1 MDETYERI
9 LLEIDEEKQKH
20 AIRLFQCLAFS
31 SDLLDVEQLAEVIA
45 VDFDAGAI
53 PTLDVDLRP
62 RKAHE
67 AILSACSTLVTT
79 VGGRVVQFS
88 HYSVKEFLTSERLA
102 KSDKWNLS
110 QYYISP
116 GPAHTI
122 LAQTCIS
129 TLLQLDTRVKY
140 IMSHHIDFP
149 LAGYAAR
156 NWFLHARY
164 EGVASQIQH
173 GMECLFDPDRKH
185 FATWIKIHN
194 MDYPWDT
201 KPPTTTDASPLY
213 FATLCGIESLVEH
226 LLTTRR
232 QDPNRSRGEQ
242 GTPLRAAV
250 VSGHVG
256 VARVLLEHKSNM
268 DARDKDDRTLLHE
281 AVESGNTDMTQLL
294 ISHGADV
301 DARDRW
307 GNSPLHQAARFQ
319 NLDVVEVVLEGCV
332 GANIR
337 NSYNSTPLHEAIE
350 SGNLDVA
357 QFLIDHGAYI
367 NALDRRGNSLL
378 HKAVLSKKFDVV
390 EFIIKLEGYVADVD
404 VRNFFR
410 VTPLHEAVRDGNI
423 DIVQLLISRGANLNA
438 RDCNGYS
445 ALHLA
450 VRYQRPDVV
459 EILLEDCADVDVRDV
474 YNWTPLHEAVERR
487 NLDIIK
493 LLISHGADLNAL
505 AFHPKDLIRHNLKAT
520 RSRLDI
526 VKFALK
532 AYLDVRVR
540 EIYSSTPLHKA
551 IDRGYHDV
559 VELLSSYGADLRV
572 SYLHEEVRSLIRD
585 SFYFYLVICSI
596 ALFCFILFWF
606 RDCLRGG
613 NVYLSC
619 LGYK

>member
-1 MDETYERI
+1 M
-9 LLEIDEEKQKH
+9 LLEIDEKQKH

-31 SDLLDVEQLAEVIA
+31 SCQLAVKQIAEVFA
-45 VDFDAGAI
+45 VDLDAGAI
-53 PTLDVDLRP
+53 PTLNVDLRP
-62 RKAHE
+62 GKAHE
-67 AILSACSTLVTT
+67 AILSACSSLVTT
-79 VGGRVVQFS
+79 VDGRVVQFS

-102 KSDKWNLS
+102 KSDKGNLS

-129 TLLQLDTRVKY
+129 TLLQLDTRAKY
-140 IMSHHIDFP
+140 IMSHHIDFL
-149 LAGYAAR
+149 LAGYAAC

-173 GMECLFDPDRKH
+173 GMERLFDPDRKH

-194 MDYPWDT
+194 MDYPWNT
-201 KPPTTTDASPLY
+201 KPPTTTYASPLY
-213 FATLCGIESLVEH
+213 FVTLCGIESLVEH

-232 QDPNRSRGEQ
+232 QDPNRTGGEQ

-250 VSGHVG
+250 LKGHVG
-256 VARVLLEHKSNM
+256 VARVLLEHKATV
-268 DARDKDDRTLLHE
+268 DARDENDSTLLYE
-281 AVESGNTDMTQLL
+281 AIASGNTDMTQLL

-301 DARDRW
+301 DARDRL
-307 GNSPLHQAARFQ
+307 GNSPLHNAARFK
-319 NLDVVEVVLEGCV
+319 NLDIVEVIFEGCA

-337 NSYNSTPLHEAIE
+337 NSYNSTPLHAAIE
-350 SGNLDVA
+350 SGNLDIA
-357 QFLIDHGAYI
+357 QFLIDRGAYI
-367 NALDRRGNSLL
+367 NALDRRGDSLL
-378 HKAVLSKKFDVV
+378 HKAVQSKKLDVV
-390 EFIIKLEGYVADVD
+390 EFIINEGYVADVD
-404 VRNFFR
+404 VRNIFR
-410 VTPLHEAVRDGNI
+410 VTPLHRAAEDGNI

-445 ALHLA
+445 PLHLA
-450 VRYQRPDVV
+450 VRYQRLDVV
-459 EILLEDCADVDVRDV
+459 EILLEDCADVDVLDA

-493 LLISHGADLNAL
+493 SLISNGADLNAL

-551 IDRGYHDV
+551 TDRGYRT
-559 VELLSSYGADLRV
+559 S
-572 SYLHEEVRSLIRD
+572 
-585 SFYFYLVICSI
+585 
-596 ALFCFILFWF
+596 
-606 RDCLRGG
+606 
-613 NVYLSC
+613 
-619 LGYK
+619 